1 MEKQPQTAIHLRG
14 LAALTLWMREHGL
27 KILRICV
34 GVVYLWFGALKFN
47 PTTPTAELYLP
58 GRTMEAVT
66 FHLLEPET
74 GINILAIWECL
85 IGYCLIARVLVR
97 PALMLLLA
105 HLALMFL
112 PTVLFPDQ
120 IWHTFPYGLTLK
132 GQYIVKNL
140 VFIASALVLV
150 AGIPRHP
157 AAPGANVLM
166 RAFRAFD
173 DRLVAFVS
181 RHGLLCVRIG
191 LGVVYFWFG
200 ILKYFPGISPAEVL
214 AAKTVET
221 ITFGLMPPH
230 IGLPVL
236 ATWECF
242 IGAGLLLGIFPR
254 LILVLICTH
263 LIGTFTPMF
272 FYPAEIWTSF
282 PFMLT
287 LEGKYIVRNLVLY
300 GAALMIGASLAA
312 KRREAVVPAEFTP
325 KS

>member
-1 MEKQPQTAIHLRG
+1 MMAAMTA
-14 LAALTLWMREHGL
+14 WMREHGL

-34 GVVYLWFGALKFN
+34 GLVYLWFGALKFN

-66 FHLLEPET
+66 FHLLAPEV
-74 GINILAIWECL
+74 GIYILAVWECF
-85 IGYCLIARVLVR
+85 IGVCLIASVLVR

-105 HLALMFL
+105 HLALMCL
-112 PTVLFPDQ
+112 PMVLFSDQ
-120 IWHTFPYGLTLK
+120 IWHAFPYGLTLK

-150 AGIPRHP
+150 AGMPRKP
-157 AAPGANVLM
+157 APPGGNALT
-166 RAFRAFD
+166 RLFRAFD
-173 DRLVAFVS
+173 DRLVRFVS
-181 RHGLLCVRIG
+181 RHGLLCIRIG

-200 ILKYFPGISPAEVL
+200 ILKYFHNVSPAEEL
-214 AAKTVET
+214 AAKTVER

-230 IGLPVL
+230 VGLPVL

-272 FYPAEIWTSF
+272 FYPDEVWTSF

-312 KRREAVVPAEFTP
+312 KRREAAAQPDLAPLTRP
-325 KS
+325 

>member
-1 MEKQPQTAIHLRG
+1 MEQQSQTTVHLRVM
-14 LAALTLWMREHGL
+14 AVVTAWMREHGP
-27 KILRICV
+27 KTLRICV
-34 GVVYLWFGALKFN
+34 GLVYFWFGALKFN
-47 PTTPTAELYLP
+47 PSTPSAEVYLP

-66 FHLLEPET
+66 LHLLPPET
-74 GINILAIWECL
+74 GIWILAIWECF
-85 IGYCLIARVLVR
+85 IGYCLVVSVLVR
-97 PALMLLLA
+97 PALMLMLA
-105 HLALMFL
+105 HLALMCL
-112 PTVLFPDQ
+112 PTVLFPEQ

-150 AGIPRHP
+150 AGIPRK
-157 AAPGANVLM
+157 AAPPTSNPLLRLV
-166 RAFRAFD
+166 RAFD
-173 DRLVAFVS
+173 DALVAFVS

-200 ILKYFPGISPAEVL
+200 ILKYFPGVSPAEVL

-221 ITFGLMPPH
+221 ITFGLMPPP

-242 IGAGLLLGIFPR
+242 IGAGLLLGIYPR

-272 FYPAEIWTSF
+272 FYPDEVWTSF
-282 PFMLT
+282 PFLLT

-312 KRREAVVPAEFTP
+312 KKRETAPQAA
-325 KS
+325 